1 MIRSVMASAPGI
13 GTVFRN
19 GLGAAGANGFEMV
32 LRAAYFILLTR
43 ALGPELYGIW
53 SYALSVCGVLLALIS
68 GGLETVVTAHSPTR
82 DGEDDAL
89 LKKAVRI
96 RVALSALAALG
107 MAGWALGLGGS
118 ATEQVVLTIAAT
130 ALVGRG
136 LALLL
141 RSPFVA
147 RQQVDRSIAP
157 ILIARSAEV
166 LTGIALLTVGAP
178 LPLLVALHSLCWFV
192 EALLLG
198 RRLQFGSRKTTA
210 QPPAPATGDLLR
222 RGLPIAILDLCSMI
236 LVSAPVVLFQP
247 FAASFADIGQL
258 AVATQLG
265 AIALALAF
273 AFLTSAL
280 PALSRTPLSDR
291 RRRWTYAFG
300 IAAAA
305 ALAIVLVQLLYDPV
319 ARPVLAAIF
328 GERYDLAAN
337 ITYYALMAACFAIMP
352 HGFLQVL
359 LVDRTLGPIVLAS
372 VAISLA
378 LAVWFVLTGASMV
391 AVEAQIAALVAWMV
405 RAAAIMVL
413 GAIGIARAGRA

>member
-1 MIRSVMASAPGI
+1 MIRSFMTSAPGI
-13 GTVFRN
+13 GAVFRN

-53 SYALSVCGVLLALIS
+53 SYALSVYGVLLALIS
-68 GGLETVVTAHSPTR
+68 GGLETVVTAHRPTR
-82 DGEDDAL
+82 DGDGDAL
-89 LKKAVRI
+89 LAKAVRV
-96 RVALSALAALG
+96 RLALSAIAALC
-107 MAGWALGLGGS
+107 MAGWALGLGQS
-118 ATEQVVLTIAAT
+118 ATERVVLTIAAT

-141 RSPFVA
+141 RSAFVA

-157 ILIARSAEV
+157 ILVARSTEV
-166 LTGIALLTVGAP
+166 LAGIALVIMGAP
-178 LPLLVALHSLCWFV
+178 LPLLVALHSLCWFF

-198 RRLQFGSRKTTA
+198 RRLPFGTRKTTA
-210 QPPAPATGDLLR
+210 QPPAPPTGYLLR

-280 PALSRTPLSDR
+280 PALSRTPATDR
-291 RRRWTYAFG
+291 RRRWIYALG
-300 IAAAA
+300 IVAAAGMA
-305 ALAIVLVQLLYDPV
+305 VVLVHLLYDPV
-319 ARPVLAAIF
+319 ARPVLSAIF
-328 GERYDLAAN
+328 GERYELAGD
-337 ITYYALMAACFAIMP
+337 ITFYALMAACFAIMP

-359 LVDRTLGPIVLAS
+359 LVDRTLGPVVVAS
-372 VAISLA
+372 VAIGLA
-378 LAVWFVLTGASMV
+378 LTVWFVLTGASMV
-391 AVEAQIAALVAWMV
+391 AIDAQIAALVAWMV
-405 RAAAIMVL
+405 RAAVIVIL
-413 GAIGIARAGRA
+413 GAIGIARADRS

>member
-32 LRAAYFILLTR
+32 LRAGYFILLTR

-68 GGLETVVTAHSPTR
+68 GGLETVVTAYRPKG
-82 DGEDDAL
+82 DEDREAL
-89 LKKAVRI
+89 LAKAVRV
-96 RVALSALAALG
+96 RLALSALAALG
-107 MAGWALGLGGS
+107 MAGWALAPGGS
-118 ATEQVVLTIAAT
+118 ATERVALAIAAI

-141 RSPFVA
+141 RSAFVA

-166 LTGIALLTVGAP
+166 LAGIALLAWGAP

-198 RRLQFGSRKTTA
+198 RRLPFGTREATTR
-210 QPPAPATGDLLR
+210 PSAPATGDLLR
-222 RGLPIAILDLCSMI
+222 RGLPIAILDLCSMV

-280 PALSRTPLSDR
+280 PALSRTPSSDR

-305 ALAIVLVQLLYDPV
+305 GLAIVLVQLLYDPV

-359 LVDRTLGPIVLAS
+359 LVDRTLGPIVVAS

-391 AVEAQIAALVAWMV
+391 AIDAQIAALVAWMV
-405 RAAAIMVL
+405 RAAAIIIL
-413 GAIGIARAGRA
+413 GAVGIAREGRS

>member
-1 MIRSVMASAPGI
+1 MIRSVIASAPGI
-13 GTVFRN
+13 GAVFRN

-32 LRAAYFILLTR
+32 LRAGYFILLTR

-53 SYALSVCGVLLALIS
+53 SYALSVYGVLLALIS
-68 GGLETVVTAHSPTR
+68 GGLETVVTAYRSKG
-82 DGEDDAL
+82 DGDRDAL
-89 LKKAVRI
+89 LAKAVRI
-96 RVALSALAALG
+96 RLALSALAALC
-107 MAGWALGLGGS
+107 MAGWALGPGGS
-118 ATEQVVLTIAAT
+118 STERVVLTIAAT

-141 RSPFVA
+141 RSAFVA

-157 ILIARSAEV
+157 ILTARSAEV
-166 LTGIALLTVGAP
+166 LAGIALLTMGAP

-198 RRLQFGSRKTTA
+198 RRLPFGTREATIR
-210 QPPAPATGDLLR
+210 PPAPGTGDLLR

-273 AFLTSAL
+273 ASLTSAL
-280 PALSRTPLSDR
+280 PALSRTPSSDR

-305 ALAIVLVQLLYDPV
+305 GLAIVLVQLLYDPV

-359 LVDRTLGPIVLAS
+359 LVDRTLGPIVVAS

-391 AVEAQIAALVAWMV
+391 AIDAQIAALVAWMV
-405 RAAAIMVL
+405 RAAAIIIL
-413 GAIGIARAGRA
+413 GAVGIAREGRS